1 MAPCFLLQRPS
12 KFEVVTP
19 RIDSVLDRFR
29 QQGKLSSETDVAGDE
44 EPSHLQVQAYY
55 ICIGQ
60 DYVGLTTESQFGD
73 WMPEDIQGLDIPSDR
88 SVLTQTGTTCCFGI
102 TLSVVVHAIPT
113 RQRYSDECRI
123 KTRLSGRAPWNLT
136 RNSFSPLWKSWLDYF
151 SCPPPFYLSFF
162 SLKDSL
168 IVQGIKCWSDHW
180 K

>member
-44 EPSHLQVQAYY
+44 EPSHLQVQAYC

-60 DYVGLTTESQFGD
+60 DYVGLTTESQFGN

-88 SVLTQTGTTCCFGI
+88 SVLTQTGTTCC
-102 TLSVVVHAIPT
+102 S
-113 RQRYSDECRI
+113 S
-123 KTRLSGRAPWNLT
+123 
-136 RNSFSPLWKSWLDYF
+136 
-151 SCPPPFYLSFF
+151 
-162 SLKDSL
+162 
-168 IVQGIKCWSDHW
+168 
-180 K
+180 